1 MRERRHRERK
11 KGEQKQTKT
20 IIKGRE
26 VVRQKRIREGEGRE
40 REREREEEEEEEE
53 QKQRDE
59 GGEVVRQTMREA
71 EGRRSIPA
79 YY

>member
-1 MRERRHRERK
+1 M
-11 KGEQKQTKT
+11 
-20 IIKGRE
+20 
-26 VVRQKRIREGEGRE
+26 E
-40 REREREEEEEEEE
+40 REREEEEEEEEEEE

-71 EGRRSIPA
+71 EGRRNIPA

>member
-1 MRERRHRERK
+1 M
-11 KGEQKQTKT
+11 
-20 IIKGRE
+20 
-26 VVRQKRIREGEGRE
+26 RQKRIREGEGRE
-40 REREREEEEEEEE
+40 REREGERERDEEEEEE

-79 YY
+79 YC

>member
-1 MRERRHRERK
+1 MSVS
-11 KGEQKQTKT
+11 
-20 IIKGRE
+20 E
-26 VVRQKRIREGEGRE
+26 VV
-40 REREREEEEEEEE
+40 EEEEE

-79 YY
+79 YCQLLHQHISLIKVTAELQR